1 MSRTDKCQCGTFLFF
16 GHNLNKCYLLVQKI
30 ISDNKG
36 SQLVLKYSWFSCV
49 NPYKKCEAKIW
60 ERQCGTFMFFG
71 HNLNNCYILMQ
82 KNISNNKGTQIVPKY
97 SWFCCLNPY
106 KKIRSKNM
114 KTSVRDKKSVFM
126 LFRGDNIMLG
136 KYNFVCSFVR
146 VTDN

>member
-1 MSRTDKCQCGTFLFF
+1 MLKNHVFEDSTHSKQV

-36 SQLVLKYSWFSCV
+36 TQLVLKYSWFSCV
-49 NPYKKCEAKIW
+49 NPFKKKLEAKIW
-60 ERQCGTFMFFG
+60 KRQCGTFLFFG

-106 KKIRSKNM
+106 KTKLEAKIWKRQCGTKNQFLCF
-114 KTSVRDKKSVFM
+114 S
-126 LFRGDNIMLG
+126 GGII
-136 KYNFVCSFVR
+136 
-146 VTDN
+146 